1 VSVKVHNGGSR
12 GVTEA
17 PFGNIIRSTGDAA
30 DDNPFRF
37 STRYY
42 DQETGLYA
50 YPKRYYDPEL
60 GRWLSRDPA
69 EELGGDN
76 LYAFVLNDPIG
87 LVDPF
92 GLAALDGAVSG
103 VPDCGVLIYLTHNY
117 NLSKLDVSG
126 NKGCRR
132 AGIVSCMSARDV
144 PGIGSHNLIDIP
156 LSDGMVGDSPSS
168 DNGGHGP
175 GLAGF
180 IAYMKAVFTKAKSE
194 AEGLCPPK
202 IFLDE
207 PTFTPSGAEDKCN
220 RCQYYRDNHWTYSE
234 GAGERIYSGSDT
246 SGAAWMEFDRD
257 VYDCCHCKKITFKFF
272 VPNSDDNRTYRGIIN
287 RSRGDWADKIGLGN
301 GSIRTYD
308 CKKKQWSG
316 GSDAIFK

>member
-1 VSVKVHNGGSR
+1 MVAAAQKTSLKPSVATVQETAVEHFTFSETLVSVKVHNGGSR

-92 GLAALDGAVSG
+92 GLADDRFAGLHQSQFVLPRSVRVIRRKKIGVALADGVIRPGQTGTPGLGLVDAYVAATCILEVNA
-103 VPDCGVLIYLTHNY
+103 VPDV
-117 NLSKLDVSG
+117 V
-126 NKGCRR
+126 
-132 AGIVSCMSARDV
+132 
-144 PGIGSHNLIDIP
+144 
-156 LSDGMVGDSPSS
+156 
-168 DNGGHGP
+168 
-175 GLAGF
+175 
-180 IAYMKAVFTKAKSE
+180 
-194 AEGLCPPK
+194 
-202 IFLDE
+202 
-207 PTFTPSGAEDKCN
+207 
-220 RCQYYRDNHWTYSE
+220 Q
-234 GAGERIYSGSDT
+234 
-246 SGAAWMEFDRD
+246 
-257 VYDCCHCKKITFKFF
+257 
-272 VPNSDDNRTYRGIIN
+272 
-287 RSRGDWADKIGLGN
+287 
-301 GSIRTYD
+301 
-308 CKKKQWSG
+308 
-316 GSDAIFK
+316 